1 MRRSNPSPKLVSPTE
16 PTVQQL
22 AIDARAAGKRA
33 HDQGLEQRGS
43 VMKVNKHGMLVIQRR
58 DGDVQE
64 LRKVAE
70 PTFVRRGTVFKR
82 RSSKTDTATTA

>member
-1 MRRSNPSPKLVSPTE
+1 MRRSNLTSKLVSASE

-33 HDQGLEQRGS
+33 HDQGLEKRGS

-58 DGDVQE
+58 DGDVLE
-64 LRKVAE
+64 LQKVAK
-70 PTFVRRGTVFKR
+70 PTFVRRGTILKR
-82 RSSKTDTATTA
+82 RSSSPDTATTA